1 MDYIKALNKAIGG
14 KFVEKFNVKE
24 HYTMKVYKIMTY
36 ELYYIDKDRRSTRI
50 YANSIT
56 DRIPDDKKE
65 AFKDKMRE
73 QYLSTIFKEYYKDL
87 NNGV

>member
-1 MDYIKALNKAIGG
+1 MDYIKALNKDIEG

-24 HYTMKVYKIMTY
+24 HSTMKIYKVMTY
-36 ELYYIDKDRRSTRI
+36 ELYYINKERKSTLI
-50 YANSIT
+50 YSNSIT
-56 DRIPDDKKE
+56 DRIPDDKKD

-73 QYLSTIFKEYYKDL
+73 QYLSTIFKEHYKDL